1 MSVDMWEGADT
12 VIDESMCPECGR
24 DSCEGHDESPSE
36 ASLESEDRYPQSEA
50 GDAESFAATVRGAA
64 LYDHS
69 RRGWFLFGDHHWRR
83 DTTGEV
89 VQMAIKAMR
98 RRQAL
103 ALMTPDSDDRTKR
116 IRRAL
121 GGEAEAR
128 IRHMLDIARTHPHL
142 AIEGTE
148 WDQDSWT
155 LGVQNGVLDLKTGT
169 LRSGHPDDR
178 ITKVAAVPYSAEAT
192 CPRWDRFILE
202 VSDGDPALAD
212 FHHRSVGYALTGET
226 SEQCFWI
233 DYGPGG
239 NGKSTYL
246 ETLTRYVI
254 PEHSWTMS
262 FPVSNWTESLSEY
275 QRAELVGKRLVV
287 AKESEQQKRLNT
299 EFVKSLTG
307 QDSVNAR
314 HPYGRPFEFI
324 PSAKF
329 ILACNHRPVI
339 RDDSHGMWRRVR
351 LVPFQRTFTL
361 DPTLPDELAREAP
374 GILRWAVEG
383 CLLWRKHGLDV
394 PPAVSEATNEYQH
407 ESDTLGSFIAA
418 CCLEMDEVQVQAG
431 HFYKAYDEWCDRNQ
445 ITDADRDSSRAVG
458 ERMKRTYRA
467 TEGRYVTYHGIA
479 LRTESDK

>member
-1 MSVDMWEGADT
+1 MSVDMWDGAET
-12 VIDESMCPECGR
+12 VLDESMCPECGR
-24 DSCEGHDESPSE
+24 DSCEGHDEAPDVSCK
-36 ASLESEDRYPQSEA
+36 SEDLYPQSEA
-50 GDAESFAATVRGAA
+50 GDAEFFAKAVTGKA
-64 LYDHS
+64 LYDHAQ
-69 RRGWFLFGDHHWRR
+69 RRWFLFGDHHWRP
-83 DTTGEV
+83 DTTGAI

-98 RRQAL
+98 QRQAI
-103 ALMTPDSDDRTKR
+103 ALTTTDSTERNKR
-116 IRRAL
+116 LKRAL
-121 GGEAEAR
+121 DGEAEAR
-128 IRHMLDIARTHPHL
+128 IRHMLDIARTHPRL

-148 WDQDSWT
+148 WDQDSWM
-155 LGVQNGVLDLKTGT
+155 LGVQNGVLDLKTGA
-169 LRSGHPDDR
+169 LRPGRSADR

-233 DYGPGG
+233 DYGLGG

-262 FPVSNWTESLSEY
+262 FPVSSWTESLSEY
-275 QRAELVGKRLVV
+275 QRAELVGKRFVV

-314 HPYGRPFEFI
+314 HPYGRPFAFI

-383 CLLWRKHGLDV
+383 CLRWQQHGLEA
-394 PPAVSEATNEYQH
+394 PTAVTEATTEYQQ

-431 HFYKAYDEWCDRNQ
+431 HFYKAYDEWCDHNQ
-445 ITDADRDSSRAVG
+445 IPDADRASGRAVG

-467 TEGRYVTYHGIA
+467 SESRHVTYHGIG
-479 LRTESDK
+479 LRTESE